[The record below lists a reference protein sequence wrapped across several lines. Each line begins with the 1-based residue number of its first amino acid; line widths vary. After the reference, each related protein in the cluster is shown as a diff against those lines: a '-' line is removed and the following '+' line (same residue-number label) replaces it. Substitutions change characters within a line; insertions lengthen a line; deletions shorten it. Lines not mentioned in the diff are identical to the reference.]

1 MCFNARPR
9 EEKCM
14 KKLTF
19 EEKIE
24 IMNPCSEDWNE
35 MIGNDHFR
43 FCSHCA
49 KNVND
54 ISNLTRKEATRLVRQ
69 SNGKLC
75 VRYYV
80 DPKTNR
86 PVFLDTL
93 HKITRRAPAVTA
105 GVMATSFA
113 LATAAYS
120 QGEPRPV
127 TQDAVQTIIKPDSD
141 VASISGYVTDPNG
154 AAIPYV
160 VVTLINE
167 KTFAYRAANASFEGF
182 YEFKDVQ
189 PGEYTLKF
197 EGGGFEAKEI
207 KSVSIN
213 GELRR
218 DAGLAVQGLTEV
230 VQVGGDE
237 IRGEGS
243 VTMGTM
249 GEMVCIENVK
259 SNPLVRAVM
268 NDDLD
273 EVKARVMMHAKVNAR
288 DKSRDGMTPLHAA
301 VENGNIEIIQFLL
314 DSGAKVNIRDFQKR
328 TPLMMM
334 DGDATAEIFDRLIRY
349 GAKVQLVDGEKN
361 TVLQHFVE
369 NADNEDIV
377 RLLVS
382 HGINVDA
389 VNKGGET
396 ALMVAA
402 ENGNSADVKVLLESG
417 ADVSKLSR
425 DGKTA
430 WDMTDDADV
439 RSLLESYGAVAR
451 TIK

>member
-1 MCFNARPR
+1 
-9 EEKCM
+9 M

-54 ISNLTRKEATRLVRQ
+54 ISKLTRKEAMRLVRQ

-75 VRYYV
+75 IRYYV
-80 DPKTNR
+80 NPKTNR

-93 HKITRRAPAVTA
+93 HKITRRAPALTA

-127 TQDAVQTIIKPDSD
+127 TQDAVQAIIKSDSD
-141 VASISGYVTDPNG
+141 VASISGYVTDPKG
-154 AAIPYV
+154 AAIPYA

-167 KTFAYRAANASFEGF
+167 KTFEYRAANASFEGF
-182 YEFKDVQ
+182 YEFKEI
-189 PGEYTLKF
+189 PPAEYTLKF

-218 DAGLAVQGLTEV
+218 DAQLAIQGMNEV
-230 VQVGGDE
+230 VEIEAEGGSD
-237 IRGEGS
+237 RN
-243 VTMGTM
+243 VTMGVVACT
-249 GEMVCIENVK
+249 VTTVTQNA
-259 SNPLVRAVM
+259 LVRAVM

-273 EVKARVMMHAKVNAR
+273 EVKARVMMHAKVNVR
-288 DKSRDGMTPLHAA
+288 DKAHDGLSPLHAA

-314 DSGAKVNIRDFQKR
+314 DSGAKTNIRDFQKR

-334 DGDATAEIFDRLIRY
+334 DSDATAEIFDLLIRY

-361 TVLQHFVE
+361 TVLHHFVE
-369 NADNEDIV
+369 NADDKDIV

-389 VNKGGET
+389 VNKSGET

-402 ENGNSADVKVLLESG
+402 ENGNSADVKALLESG
-417 ADVSKLSR
+417 SDVSKLNR

-430 WDMTDDADV
+430 WDLTDDAEV

>member
-1 MCFNARPR
+1 
-9 EEKCM
+9 
-14 KKLTF
+14 
-19 EEKIE
+19 
-24 IMNPCSEDWNE
+24 
-35 MIGNDHFR
+35 
-43 FCSHCA
+43 
-49 KNVND
+49 
-54 ISNLTRKEATRLVRQ
+54 
-69 SNGKLC
+69 
-75 VRYYV
+75 
-80 DPKTNR
+80 
-86 PVFLDTL
+86 
-93 HKITRRAPAVTA
+93 
-105 GVMATSFA
+105 
-113 LATAAYS
+113 
-120 QGEPRPV
+120 
-127 TQDAVQTIIKPDSD
+127 
-141 VASISGYVTDPNG
+141 VASISGYVTDPKG
-154 AAIPYV
+154 AAIPYA

-167 KTFAYRAANASFEGF
+167 KTFEYRAANASFEGF

-197 EGGGFEAKEI
+197 EGGGFEAKEM
-207 KSVSIN
+207 KNVSIN

-237 IRGEGS
+237 IKGEGS

-273 EVKARVMMHAKVNAR
+273 EVKARVMMRAKVNAR
-288 DKSRDGMTPLHAA
+288 DKSRDGITPLHAA

-314 DSGAKVNIRDFQKR
+314 DSGAKTNIRDFQKR

-334 DGDATAEIFDRLIRY
+334 DDDATAEIFDLLIRY

-361 TVLQHFVE
+361 TVLHHFVE
-369 NADNEDIV
+369 NADDADIV

-389 VNKGGET
+389 VNNSGET

-402 ENGNSADVKVLLESG
+402 ENGNPADVKALLESG

-425 DGKTA
+425 DNKTA
-430 WDMTDDADV
+430 WDLTDDADI

-451 TIK
+451 TIQ

>member
-1 MCFNARPR
+1 
-9 EEKCM
+9 M

-19 EEKIE
+19 EEKIG

-54 ISNLTRKEATRLVRQ
+54 ISKLRRKEAMRLVRQ

-127 TQDAVQTIIKPDSD
+127 TQDAVQTIIKTDSD
-141 VASISGYVTDPNG
+141 VASISGYVTDPKG
-154 AAIPYV
+154 AAIPYA

-167 KTFAYRAANASFEGF
+167 KTFEYRAANASFEGF

-207 KSVSIN
+207 KNVSIN
-213 GELRR
+213 RDLRR
-218 DAGLAVQGLTEV
+218 DAQLAIQGMNEV
-230 VQVGGDE
+230 VE
-237 IRGEGS
+237 IEAEGVS
-243 VTMGTM
+243 DRNVTMGVMACT
-249 GEMVCIENVK
+249 VTTVTQNA
-259 SNPLVRAVM
+259 LVRAVM

-273 EVKARVMMHAKVNAR
+273 EVKARVMMHAKVNVR
-288 DKSRDGMTPLHAA
+288 DKAHDGLSPLHAA

-314 DSGAKVNIRDFQKR
+314 DSGAKTNIRDFQKR

-334 DGDATAEIFDRLIRY
+334 DSDSTAEIFDLLIRY
-349 GAKVQLVDGEKN
+349 GAKVQLVDSEKN
-361 TVLQHFVE
+361 TVLHHFVE
-369 NADNEDIV
+369 NADDEDIV

-382 HGINVDA
+382 HGISVDA
-389 VNKGGET
+389 VNKSGET
-396 ALMVAA
+396 TLMVAA
-402 ENGNSADVKVLLESG
+402 ENGNSADVKALLESG

-425 DGKTA
+425 DSKTA
-430 WDMTDDADV
+430 WDLADDAEV

>member
-1 MCFNARPR
+1 
-9 EEKCM
+9 M

-19 EEKIE
+19 EDKIKV
-24 IMNPCSEDWNE
+24 MNPCSEDWDE

-54 ISNLTRKEATRLVRQ
+54 VSQLTRKEAMRLVRR
-69 SNGKLC
+69 SSGKLC

-93 HKITRRAPAVTA
+93 HKLTRRAPAVTA

-120 QGEPRPV
+120 QGEPMPV
-127 TQDAVQTIIKPDSD
+127 SQETVQTVVKTDGD
-141 VASISGYVTDPNG
+141 VAGISGYVTDPKG
-154 AAIPYV
+154 AAIPYA

-167 KTFAYRAANASFEGF
+167 KTFEYRAVNASFEGF

-197 EGGGFEAKEI
+197 EGGGFEVKEI
-207 KSVSIN
+207 KSLSIN

-218 DAGLAVQGLTEV
+218 DAQLAVQGLTEV
-230 VQVGGDE
+230 VQVESESINDRSGW
-237 IRGEGS
+237 
-243 VTMGTM
+243 MGVVSCT
-249 GEMVCIENVK
+249 ELTLQ

-273 EVKARVMMHAKVNAR
+273 EVKARVMMRAKVNAR
-288 DKSRDGMTPLHAA
+288 DKGQEGITPLHAA

-314 DSGAKVNIRDFQKR
+314 DSGAKTNIRDFQKR

-334 DGDATAEIFDRLIRY
+334 DDDATPEIFDLLLRY
-349 GAKVQLVDGEKN
+349 GAKVLLVDKEKN
-361 TVLQHFVE
+361 TVLHQFVG
-369 NADNEDIV
+369 NADDADMG
-377 RLLVS
+377 RLLIN
-382 HGINVDA
+382 HGIDPNA
-389 VNKGGET
+389 VNKSGET
-396 ALMVAA
+396 ALMIAA
-402 ENGNSADVKVLLESG
+402 ENGQTDDVKALLETG
-417 ADVSKLSR
+417 ADVSKVNL
-425 DGKTA
+425 DKKTA
-430 WDMTDDADV
+430 WDLADNDEV

-451 TIK
+451 TIQ